1 MGDIESASEKLKS
14 ITTEISSVV
23 IDKQEIVKD
32 ILATM
37 ISGGHIL
44 LEDVPGVAKTLTA
57 RLISQAMNMKFSR
70 IQFTPDLLPSDITG
84 MNIYDRNTSSFRF
97 VRGPVFTNILLADE
111 INRAPPKTQSALL
124 EAMQEYQVTVDGNSM
139 PLEKP
144 FMVIAT
150 QNPIEFEGTYPL
162 PEAQLDRF
170 LSKIS
175 FGYPT
180 FTGEV
185 GMLKNRITNMS
196 DNYTVKRVI
205 DAEEFMKIQ
214 DTLERIHVDDVIL
227 EYIVKIVN
235 STRKNP
241 QVILGSSPR
250 GSLAMMK
257 LSRSF
262 ALIDGRDYVLPDDVK
277 KSARISLPHRIML
290 KTEAMLR
297 NIKKEDVVEEIVE
310 KMVPVPKI

>member
-14 ITTEISSVV
+14 VTTEISSVV

>member
-14 ITTEISSVV
+14 VTTEISSVV

-196 DNYTVKRVI
+196 DNYTVKRII

-214 DTLERIHVDDVIL
+214 DTLEKIHVDDVIL